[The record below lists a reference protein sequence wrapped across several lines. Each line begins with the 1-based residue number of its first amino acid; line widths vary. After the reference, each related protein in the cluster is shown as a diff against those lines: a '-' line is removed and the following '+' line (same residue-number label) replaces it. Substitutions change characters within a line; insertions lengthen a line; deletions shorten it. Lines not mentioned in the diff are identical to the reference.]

1 MTTVGTFYCF
11 YADNSAAEEDEDD
24 AFTERDTSG
33 GEDGEE
39 EALPVYL
46 WKPSDTTDVLGEWEV
61 HTKVRYKL
69 VVCFLFPRN

>member
-1 MTTVGTFYCF
+1 MTTVDTFYYF
-11 YADNSAAEEDEDD
+11 YADNSAVELDEDEGD
-24 AFTERDTSG
+24 AFIMGDTSG
-33 GEDGEE
+33 EEEGED

-69 VVCFLFPRN
+69 IVCFLF